1 MSTNQSKPGTRLI
14 HGTSL
19 ATTLAVI
26 WFLLSGHTSA
36 LILGLGAASVSAIT
50 WLALRMD
57 LIDYEGHPTHLAF
70 RAPFFWIWL
79 LWEIVKSN
87 LQVIRIILD
96 PKLPISPRMFTV
108 PLTQKSD
115 IGRVIYANSIT
126 LTPGTISL
134 EVNDSRIE
142 VHALTAAGEAGL
154 AEGEM
159 DRRVTAVEG
168 LSK

>member
-1 MSTNQSKPGTRLI
+1 MSINQSKPGTRLI

-19 ATTLAVI
+19 AITLAVI
-26 WFLLSGHTSA
+26 WFLLSGHTTA
-36 LILGLGAASVSAIT
+36 LILGLGAASVGAIT

-57 LIDYEGHPTHLAF
+57 LIDHEGHPTHLTF

-79 LWEIVKSN
+79 LREIVKSN
-87 LQVIRIILD
+87 LQVIRIILN
-96 PKLPISPRMFTV
+96 PKLPISPRLFTV

-134 EVNDSRIE
+134 EVDDSRIK
-142 VHALTAAGEAGL
+142 VHALTAAGEEGL
-154 AEGEM
+154 ADGEM

-168 LSK
+168 MSK